1 MFGADIQYH
10 GIGSYVNRGEA
21 VAPLE
26 DMTPHS
32 QEDRITRWSVY
43 IIGTAVFM
51 AILYFCLCRF
61 FDASIK
67 VSLGVAVPAGLVG
80 FWIFAKI
87 LENMDTPPGF
97 WDNSGG

>member
-1 MFGADIQYH
+1 MGSDVNQGQAD
-10 GIGSYVNRGEA
+10 
-21 VAPLE
+21 APQ

-32 QEDRITRWSVY
+32 QEDRFTRWSVY
-43 IIGTAVFM
+43 LIGTAVFM
-51 AILYFCLCRF
+51 AILYFCLRRF

-67 VSLGVAVPAGLVG
+67 VSLGVAVPVGLVG

-97 WDNSGG
+97 WDDAGG